1 METDFHSIKELTI
14 EDTISKEGEYTMSV
28 NGINGTGSATST
40 YSTASTA
47 KKTSDSSSINTASNP
62 AAVYEPSKND
72 ATSATKKTY
81 VKDSETVNRLLK
93 ESEQRKQQ
101 LKDLVAKTLAKQG
114 ETYNTSMNIFDLIK
128 SGNLQFSAEDIAQ
141 AKEDVSEDGYWG
153 VEQTS
158 ERIYSF
164 AYALTGGDP
173 SKADEMLK
181 AVEKGFKLATKDWG
195 SELPDIS
202 QKTMDAV
209 REKFKAWKE
218 TGIEA

>member
-1 METDFHSIKELTI
+1 
-14 EDTISKEGEYTMSV
+14 MSV
-28 NGINGTGSATST
+28 NNINSINSTTAYNPTST
-40 YSTASTA
+40 P
-47 KKTSDSSSINTASNP
+47 KKNTETPVKNTTENP
-62 AAVYEPSKND
+62 AVVYEPSKD
-72 ATSATKKTY
+72 DKPKKTY
-81 VKDSETVNRLLK
+81 KKDAETVNRLLK
-93 ESEQRKQQ
+93 DMESRKQQ
-101 LKDLVAKTLAKQG
+101 LKDLVAKTLQKQG
-114 ETYNTSMNIFDLIK
+114 ETYNSSMNIFDVIK
-128 SGNLQFSAEDIAQ
+128 SGKLELSAEDIAQ

-195 SELPDIS
+195 DELPDIS

-209 REKFKAWKE
+209 REKFKAWQE
-218 TGIEA
+218 TGVEA

>member
-1 METDFHSIKELTI
+1 MSINS
-14 EDTISKEGEYTMSV
+14 IS
-28 NGINGTGSATST
+28 GTNPGTSAYNTST
-40 YSTASTA
+40 STTS
-47 KKTSDSSSINTASNP
+47 KKSDSSSATATSTP
-62 AAVYEPSKND
+62 AAVYESSKKS
-72 ATSATKKTY
+72 SASTVKKTY
-81 VKDSETVNRLLK
+81 EKDTETINRLLK
-93 ESEQRKQQ
+93 DTEQRKQQ
-101 LKDLVAKTLAKQG
+101 LQDLVAKTLSKQG

-128 SGNLQFSAEDIAQ
+128 SGNLKFSAEDIAQ
-141 AKEDVSEDGYWG
+141 AQQDISEDGYWG

-202 QKTMDAV
+202 QRTMDAV

-218 TGIEA
+218 TGNES